1 MAPWAAVQ
9 MVRLTPGGNNPA
21 IRLQG
26 HSLELM
32 DAGTPASKPLEQYR
46 RPKPSAADGEGRI
59 GHDAAFSMGYV
70 QVSAGAG
77 GVSINGTDLAR
88 LRQAQQASTS
98 GAWLDG
104 LK

>member
-1 MAPWAAVQ
+1 
-9 MVRLTPGGNNPA
+9 MVRLTPGGNIPA

-26 HSLELM
+26 RSLDMM

-59 GHDAAFSMGYV
+59 GNDAAFSMSYV
-70 QVSAGAG
+70 QMRVRAGD
-77 GVSINGTDLAR
+77 VPINGTELAR

-98 GAWLDG
+98 GAWLDE
-104 LK
+104 LH